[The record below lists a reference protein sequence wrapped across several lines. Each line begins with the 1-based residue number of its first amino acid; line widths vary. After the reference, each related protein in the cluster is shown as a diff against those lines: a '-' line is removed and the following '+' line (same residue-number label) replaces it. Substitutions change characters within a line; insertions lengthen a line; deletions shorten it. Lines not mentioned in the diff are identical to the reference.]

1 MKIDRDEEG
10 TLTILSQTLNMM
22 LKATLFLKVFSFVK
36 LLVTIRENFETFHRK
51 GLSFP
56 GHLATNTMLL
66 KSLGKLTGRP
76 AESYCPIA
84 LTHLLRN
91 GTDR

>member
-22 LKATLFLKVFSFVK
+22 LKATLFLKVFSFVQ

-66 KSLGKLTGRP
+66 KSLGKLTGGQLR
-76 AESYCPIA
+76 ATA
-84 LTHLLRN
+84 QLL
-91 GTDR
+91 